1 MDIMENNEELYSDA
15 LPEGGEESFDSN
27 AIEDTALED
36 ASEYTP
42 KNKYEKTLYSIYKDK
57 SLYELLK
64 VVSHAIVVCTV
75 YSFLVRLVTMIESE
89 PFRVLSLIV
98 ITGAPFV
105 IVSLL
110 RLVINFPRP
119 YDVLEFYETPP
130 KKKSGRSFPSR
141 HVFSVFVIAV
151 ALMPMN
157 AFTGCLLLLLGVVLA
172 VVRVLLGLHYIRD
185 VVAGALIGI
194 ASGAIGLLV
203 DFLISTLM

>member
-1 MDIMENNEELYSDA
+1 MDIMENNNELYSDA
-15 LPEGGEESFDSN
+15 LTEGGEEACDSE
-27 AIEDTALED
+27 AIDDTTLED
-36 ASEYTP
+36 DSGYTP
-42 KNKYEKTLYSIYKDK
+42 KNKYEKTLYGIYKDK

-64 VVSHAIVVCTV
+64 VVSHAIVVCTA

-89 PFRVLSLIV
+89 PLRVLSLFV
-98 ITGAPFV
+98 ITGVPFV

-110 RLVINFPRP
+110 RLVINLPRP
-119 YDVLEFYETPP
+119 YDVLEFYDAPP

-157 AFTGCLLLLLGVVLA
+157 VFTGCSLLLLGVVLA

-194 ASGAIGLLV
+194 ASGSIGLLV
-203 DFLISTLM
+203 DFLV